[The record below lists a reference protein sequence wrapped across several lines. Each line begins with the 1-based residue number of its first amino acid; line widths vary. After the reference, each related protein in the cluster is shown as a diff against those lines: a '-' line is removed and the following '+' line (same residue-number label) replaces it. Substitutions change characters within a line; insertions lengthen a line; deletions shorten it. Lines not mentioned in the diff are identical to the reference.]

1 MIDFQ
6 KAFKIGRPFFQKVA
20 RKVLKTQ
27 REIPLPPILLH
38 IVNVRWLEKLRQTR

>member
-20 RKVLKTQ
+20 RKVLKMHKRNIFDRGKNAAGNSFAPYT
-27 REIPLPPILLH
+27 
-38 IVNVRWLEKLRQTR
+38 TA